1 MTITYSDNRKRKM
14 HRNLGE
20 GIVDKIVTG
29 FLCTIPELKEKL
41 EGGKYND

>member
-1 MTITYSDNRKRKM
+1 M

-29 FLCTIPELKEKL
+29 FLFTIPELKEKL